1 MIHPIPHR
9 LTLLGL
15 LLLFITTATAQ
26 VGEQRH
32 NLAIGVNGG
41 LNMASISLTP
51 SIKQVSKK
59 GINGGFTA
67 RYISE
72 KYFKMICGAQME
84 VNFAQRGWEESY
96 IDFPTLSYTRTMNYV
111 EVPFLAHLAFGRD
124 RGMQFF
130 IHAGPQIAFL
140 LSDSESISGNWEE
153 ALSYG
158 ANLTTEQH
166 GKSIDNKFDYGIAAG
181 AGLELRTKAGN
192 FLLEGRYY
200 YGLADFYNS
209 TKKDYFARSAHSI
222 ITVKLAYL
230 FDLTF

>member
-1 MIHPIPHR
+1 MKLKATIG
-9 LTLLGL
+9 TLILAL
-15 LLLFITTATAQ
+15 LCALKAEAQ
-26 VGEQRH
+26 IGDQRH
-32 NLAIGVNGG
+32 ELSVGFGG
-41 LNMASISLTP
+41 GINMNSASFSP
-51 SIKQVSKK
+51 SIKQKNLM
-59 GINGGFTA
+59 GIHGGFTA

-96 IDFPTLSYTRTMNYV
+96 TDFPSLSYTRTMNYV

-130 IHAGPQIAFL
+130 IHAGPQVAFL
-140 LSDSESISGNWEE
+140 LSDSESISGDWEE

-166 GKSIDNKFDYGIAAG
+166 GKAIDNKFDYGIAAG

-209 TKKDYFARSAHSI
+209 TKKDYFARSAHTI
-222 ITVKLAYL
+222 LTIKLAYL
-230 FDLTF
+230 FDLKF